1 MNPQLCFGIVLLAML
16 MVVIFFDRK
25 YAMLRDTSSA
35 TNKPY
40 SYSRVQLAWWTVII
54 LSSFIAIFIVKCDAP
69 TMERSQLILLGIST
83 ATIASARLIDNS
95 DEKNPSVLFRSQDSE
110 SDNFMLDILS
120 DENGVSIPRFQAVV
134 FNLVFGIWF
143 VIKVIHNIDVV
154 ADPSMIMP
162 VLSDNNLI
170 LIGLSSGTYAA
181 LKATENKGN
190 PPPNPPSPPTPV
202 TNTASS
208 VS

>member
-1 MNPQLCFGIVLLAML
+1 MNPQVCFGIVLLL
-16 MVVIFFDRK
+16 MAIIIIFFDRK

-35 TNKPY
+35 TKKPY
-40 SYSRVQLAWWTVII
+40 SYSRVQLAWWTVIV

-83 ATIASARLIDNS
+83 VTIASARLIDNS
-95 DEKNPSVLFRSQDSE
+95 DEKNPAVLYRNQDSE
-110 SDNFMLDILS
+110 SENFMLDILS

-143 VIKVIHNIDVV
+143 MIKVMHNIDVV
-154 ADPSMIMP
+154 ADASMIMP

-170 LIGLSSGTYAA
+170 LLGLSSGTYAA
-181 LKATENKGN
+181 LKATENKGTT
-190 PPPNPPSPPTPV
+190 PPNPPSPPPTV
-202 TNTASS
+202 TNQTPP

>member
-1 MNPQLCFGIVLLAML
+1 MNPQLWFGIVLLLML
-16 MVVIFFDRK
+16 ILVIFFDRK
-25 YAMLRDTSSA
+25 YAMLRDTSTA
-35 TNKPY
+35 AKKPY
-40 SYSRVQLAWWTVII
+40 SYSRMQLAWWTVIV
-54 LSSFIAIFIVKCDAP
+54 LSAFIAIFIVKCDVA
-69 TMERSQLILLGIST
+69 TLDRSQLILLGITT
-83 ATIASARLIDNS
+83 ATIAAARLIDNS
-95 DEKNPSVLFRSQDSE
+95 DEKNPAVLVRNQDLG

-143 VIKVIHNIDVV
+143 ILKVMHNIDII
-154 ADPSMIMP
+154 ADPSAIMP

-181 LKATENKGN
+181 LKTTENKETSLPN
-190 PPPNPPSPPTPV
+190 PPPLPAAVTNPTPP
-202 TNTASS
+202 